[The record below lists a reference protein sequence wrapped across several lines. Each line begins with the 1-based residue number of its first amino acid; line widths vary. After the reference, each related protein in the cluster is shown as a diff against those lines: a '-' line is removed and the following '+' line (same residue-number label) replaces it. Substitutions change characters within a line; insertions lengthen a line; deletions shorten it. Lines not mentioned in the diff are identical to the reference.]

1 MKIVASVHACVY
13 ARLCGRAR
21 GGGLRR
27 VQKRGWREA
36 ARCRHHRHRRRRER
50 RTNAG
55 ERRQRAC
62 GTEKGVVVEK
72 ADRSCREG
80 WRRASSNCVGNEE
93 RQRRRRQQRR
103 HPLHVCARTSVYTRF
118 HPRVLHTLHSL
129 FRLSLPS
136 IRPPPPRVSPFD
148 RLGPSRALSLSL
160 SPASSSI
167 FLRTL
172 PFISCSSLPFAR
184 EILSV
189 FRASIPPTMVLHPAS
204 SGSLSPF
211 SLSLF
216 PLPRF
221 TGLSRTLSLRCRLPI
236 FRARETGRY
245 SPLCARSFTMLP
257 RLEPRHRRGRLRGVH
272 SPLEP
277 LHGFVACFAICNA
290 CARAATN

>member
-160 SPASSSI
+160 S
-167 FLRTL
+167 
-172 PFISCSSLPFAR
+172 
-184 EILSV
+184 
-189 FRASIPPTMVLHPAS
+189 
-204 SGSLSPF
+204 
-211 SLSLF
+211 
-216 PLPRF
+216 
-221 TGLSRTLSLRCRLPI
+221 GL
-236 FRARETGRY
+236 
-245 SPLCARSFTMLP
+245 
-257 RLEPRHRRGRLRGVH
+257 
-272 SPLEP
+272 
-277 LHGFVACFAICNA
+277 
-290 CARAATN
+290 